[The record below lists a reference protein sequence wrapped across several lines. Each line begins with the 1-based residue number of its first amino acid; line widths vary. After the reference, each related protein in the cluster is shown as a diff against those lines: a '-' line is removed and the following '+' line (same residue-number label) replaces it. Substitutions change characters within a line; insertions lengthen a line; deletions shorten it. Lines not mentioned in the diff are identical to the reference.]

1 MRGIASGAG
10 DNFDGIILNAIK
22 GYGSVMTGYNTI
34 SKERRVRDWRPAR
47 ELAVAFLMFFMFS
60 LCSCSGWS
68 TGSLVMEGMEKI
80 YVPFFQNDTYYR
92 GLEEQLT
99 RAVIN
104 RINERTDLFLVDK
117 NSAEMILEG
126 RIIKYE
132 QRVLSEDQRNR
143 ILESS
148 ATTTVAVQL
157 IRASD
162 RKVIKESVLADTAE
176 FYEALGED
184 LETSQ
189 LESFRVLSAKIVS
202 IVEKS
207 F

>member
-1 MRGIASGAG
+1 
-10 DNFDGIILNAIK
+10 
-22 GYGSVMTGYNTI
+22 
-34 SKERRVRDWRPAR
+34 
-47 ELAVAFLMFFMFS
+47 
-60 LCSCSGWS
+60 
-68 TGSLVMEGMEKI
+68 MEKI

-92 GLEEQLT
+92 GLEEKLT

-117 NSAEMILEG
+117 SSAEMILEG

-162 RKVIKESVLADTAE
+162 RKVIKESVLVDTAE

-189 LESFRVLSAKIVS
+189 LESFRILSAKIVS
-202 IVEKS
+202 LVEKS